1 MSANAVEANEV
12 AANEVAEQI
21 DYLFA
26 ARFVAVYEKICA
38 FQGIDLDFTYLSSNP
53 LITMAYVNKHP
64 KKPWCSQGLTSNPSI
79 PLSYMEAHPEK
90 QWQPDEYHFRKYGG
104 EEIEPEEEEDAGEF
118 DGDLTKKNT
127 PLAFIEEHMNWIDVL
142 VTIGYNEE
150 EETDEG
156 ILVWQGISDNANLTL
171 EFLEKYYQ
179 KPWDH
184 FMLANNPLKAAKAQ
198 FKKEYLAAYTI
209 QQAYA
214 RAKYIPTY
222 AYCRK
227 LHLQFYEAQ
236 YGVA

>member
-1 MSANAVEANEV
+1 MAS
-12 AANEVAEQI
+12 ANEVAEQI

-26 ARFVAVYEKICA
+26 ARFVAVYEKICHS
-38 FQGIDLDFTYLSSNP
+38 QRVGLDFTYLSGNP

-64 KKPWCSQGLTSNPSI
+64 TKPWCWQALTSNPSI
-79 PLSYMEAHPEK
+79 PLSYMDQHPEK
-90 QWQPDEYHFRKYGG
+90 PWQPDEYHFRKYGG
-104 EEIEPEEEEDAGEF
+104 EEIESLDDAVEF
-118 DGDLTKKNT
+118 DGDLCNKKT
-127 PLAFIEEHMNWIDVL
+127 PLAFIEEHMKWIDAL

-150 EETDEG
+150 EDTDEG
-156 ILVWQGISDNANLTL
+156 LLIWRGISDNANLTL

-179 KPWDH
+179 KPWHDLI
-184 FMLANNPLKAAKAQ
+184 LASNPLKIAKAQ
-198 FKKEYLAAYTI
+198 FKKEYIAAYTI